1 MCEAAANRN
10 TMTEV
15 QRPSMK
21 FARVTFLI
29 AGIYGLLALLPQ
41 YFLEEQ
47 TGRNYPPPVTHPEYY
62 YGFIGVAVA
71 WQFVF
76 LIMSRDPR
84 RFRPLML
91 AAVLEKLSFGIP
103 AIVLYTQQRLSAF
116 MLAGGLVDLVLALLF
131 ITAYV
136 KTRETRD

>member
-1 MCEAAANRN
+1 
-10 TMTEV
+10 
-15 QRPSMK
+15 MK
-21 FARVTFLI
+21 FARVTFLS
-29 AGIYGLLALLPQ
+29 AGIFGLFALLPQ

-47 TGRNYPPPVTHPEYY
+47 TGRNYPPPITHPEYF

-76 LIMSRDPR
+76 LIMSRDPQ

-103 AIVLYTQQRLSAF
+103 AVILYSQQRLSTF
-116 MLAGGLVDLVLALLF
+116 MLAGGLVDLVLAALF
-131 ITAYV
+131 VTAYT
-136 KTRETRD
+136 KTAEKRV